1 MKYFAYGSNMLTARL
16 RSRAPSCSVVTVASL
31 PGHSLRWH
39 KKSKDCSG
47 KCDAYATDNLGDVV
61 WGVVFEIDR
70 RDKPCLDQAE
80 GCGNGYWEQDIK
92 VLDSRGHELDAFT
105 YMAEENAVEPT
116 RRPYS
121 WYRDIVLAGA
131 REHQLPRDYIEAI
144 ARVSATED
152 QDRIRDAWERRVLSN
167 AAGVKT
173 KEQVVQTIRGAQC
186 QIRALGVQRLG
197 LFGSFVRGEQRADS
211 DVDLLVEFE
220 VGQRTFDHF
229 IQLSFLLEDLLG
241 RRVELVT
248 PDALSPYIGPHIL
261 REVEYVSLAA

>member
-1 MKYFAYGSNMLTARL
+1 MQYFAYGSNMLTARL
-16 RSRAPSCSVVTVASL
+16 RSRAPSCSVLTVAYL
-31 PGHSLRWH
+31 PGHSLQWH
-39 KKSKDCSG
+39 KKSKDGSG
-47 KCDAYATDNLGDVV
+47 KCDAYATDNPGDVV
-61 WGVVFEIDR
+61 WGVVFEIDPK
-70 RDKPCLDQAE
+70 DKPCLDHAE
-80 GCGNGYWEQDIK
+80 GCGHGYREQNVK
-92 VLDSRGHELDAFT
+92 VLDVCGHELDVFT
-105 YMAEENAVEPT
+105 YVAEEDAVELT

-131 REHQLPRDYIEAI
+131 REHRLAPDYIEAI
-144 ARVSATED
+144 AHVSVTED
-152 QDRIRDAWERRVLSN
+152 RDHRRDACERRVLSN
-167 AAGVKT
+167 AEGVRT
-173 KEQVVQTIRGAQC
+173 KEQVVRTIRRAQS
-186 QIRALGVQRLG
+186 QILALGVQRLG

-220 VGQRTFDHF
+220 AGQRTFDHF